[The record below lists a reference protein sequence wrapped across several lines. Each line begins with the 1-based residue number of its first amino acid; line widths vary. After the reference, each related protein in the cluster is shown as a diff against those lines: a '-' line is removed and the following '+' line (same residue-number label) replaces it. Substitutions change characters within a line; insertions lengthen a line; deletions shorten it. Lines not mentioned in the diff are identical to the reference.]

1 MLLDFLPD
9 VKRVN
14 FVCQLVFFLRY
25 IAVQY
30 VIQVHSPERHV
41 NKRTASRAGVRSA
54 DPIADNAYLIACA
67 GDVCEAFA

>member
-1 MLLDFLPD
+1 MSAS
-9 VKRVN
+9 
-14 FVCQLVFFLRY
+14 FLRY

-41 NKRTASRAGVRSA
+41 NKRTASRVGVWSA
-54 DPIADNAYLIACA
+54 DAIVDAYHIACA